1 MIETGR
7 KKFLASIAI
16 TLLIAPRLSQAQ
28 ITPDLVEAAKK
39 EGEVMFYGAITVN
52 SSKAIGDAFEKKYG
66 IKLQHWR
73 GDATEL
79 INRALAEARAGKPAF
94 DVTLGNEVVMTT
106 LDQKKLFAVFDPP
119 AAKGYPKQF
128 LDPDKRMT
136 PWRVLPY
143 GLNYNH
149 QMLKAEEAPKIWEDL
164 LAPKWK
170 GKFGMANPGIHV
182 TTLQFVINLDRL
194 LGAKWLNVV
203 EGWAKQEPRLGRSL
217 ADTIQPL
224 TSGEVPVAIGY
235 IKDKFQ
241 YPGPIEY
248 VRMNKYLASLSFAAI
263 NRQAPHPNAARL
275 FTDFFL
281 GAESQ
286 RIFGGFGEYV
296 FHPEADHKFK
306 KDVKDDQIVVMR
318 LPSNEE
324 LESWSRKFREM
335 FR

>member
-1 MIETGR
+1 
-7 KKFLASIAI
+7 LIAI

-149 QMLKAEEAPKIWEDL
+149 QILKAEEAPKTWEDL

-182 TTLQFVINLDRL
+182 TTLQFVINLDKL

>member
-1 MIETGR
+1 
-7 KKFLASIAI
+7 LALFISAV
-16 TLLIAPRLSQAQ
+16 PCEVSAQ
-28 ITPDLVEAAKK
+28 ITPELIEAAKK
-39 EGEVMFYGAITVN
+39 EGEVMFYGAITVK
-52 SSKAIGDAFEKKYG
+52 SSKAVGDLFEKKYG
-66 IKLQHWR
+66 VKLRHWR

-79 INRALAEARAGKPAF
+79 INRSLAEARAGKPGF

-106 LDQKKLFAVFDPP
+106 LDEKNMFAIFNPP
-119 AAKGYPKQF
+119 ASKGYPKQF
-128 LDPDKRMT
+128 LDPDRKMT

-143 GLNYNH
+143 GINYNYEL
-149 QMLKAEEAPKIWEDL
+149 LKAEEAPKTWEEL

-170 GKFGMANPGIHV
+170 SKFGMANPGIHV
-182 TTLQFVINLDRL
+182 TTLQFVLNLEQL
-194 LGAKWLNVV
+194 LGPNWLKVV

-224 TSGEVPVAIGY
+224 TAGEIPVALGY

-248 VRMNKYLASLSFAAI
+248 VRMNKYLASLSFVGI

-281 GAESQ
+281 GPEAQ
-286 RIFGGFGEYV
+286 KLFGNLGEYV
-296 FHPEADHKFK
+296 FHPEVDHKFK
-306 KDVKDDQIVVMR
+306 KDVKDDQIVVMK
-318 LPSNEE
+318 LPSNQE
-324 LESWSRKFREM
+324 LETGSKKFREM